1 MIPYVLTATESE
13 EGLARAS
20 AGVESLQVAKV
31 YGEALL
37 NASEKAG
44 QVDEVVGELE
54 ALLNTTIA
62 PGSPLRPFF
71 ASGVINRITRGEV
84 IRKVFEGRAHPL
96 VVDFLMVLN
105 DHDRLPLLPVVVFQA
120 NQLRDRRAR
129 RLPVSVSSAVPLG
142 EDQLERVRE
151 AVRRNLQL
159 EPILETRI
167 DPDLLGGVVLRVGD
181 WVFDGSIQNKLNEL
195 SKQISEKSSHEIQS
209 GRDRFCSANGN

>member
-13 EGLARAS
+13 EQLTRAT
-20 AGVESLQVAKV
+20 ADIESLQVAHV

-37 NASEKAG
+37 NAAEQAG
-44 QVDEVVGELE
+44 QVDEVLGELE
-54 ALLNTTIA
+54 VLLNTTVK

-84 IRKVFEGRAHPL
+84 IRKVFDGRAHPL
-96 VVDFLMVLN
+96 VVDFLMVVN
-105 DHDRLPLLPVVVFQA
+105 DHDRLPLIGVIAFQA

-151 AVRRNLQL
+151 AVRRNLEL
-159 EPILETRI
+159 EPIMETRI
-167 DPDLLGGVVLRVGD
+167 DPELLGGVVLRVGD
-181 WVFDGSIQNKLNEL
+181 WVFDGSVQSKLNEL

-209 GRDRFCSANGN
+209 GRDRFCTANGN